1 MPTNILF
8 INLLYFFLH
17 KSSTYTKTW
26 EALLV
31 NFVSPPL
38 RVLVEK
44 ALYYKRQYLY
54 VFFIPSFLNHVCIST
69 FKTWKKKVKLIIFS
83 QITASEESSRKKGFF
98 CKSQFLLFEKIL
110 KAILFYGNKA
120 NVTSSCVKG
129 FSREFENYCN
139 KCVSS
144 NILEKKK

>member
-1 MPTNILF
+1 MYSLSQVFQIMCVY
-8 INLLYFFLH
+8 LLLKF
-17 KSSTYTKTW
+17 
-26 EALLV
+26 E
-31 NFVSPPL
+31 
-38 RVLVEK
+38 
-44 ALYYKRQYLY
+44 
-54 VFFIPSFLNHVCIST
+54 
-69 FKTWKKKVKLIIFS
+69 KKVKLIIFS
-83 QITASEESSRKKGFF
+83 QITASEESSREKVFF

-144 NILEKKK
+144 NILEKKYIYIKICIIFSDSFVFYRFN

>member
-1 MPTNILF
+1 M
-8 INLLYFFLH
+8 
-17 KSSTYTKTW
+17 
-26 EALLV
+26 
-31 NFVSPPL
+31 
-38 RVLVEK
+38 
-44 ALYYKRQYLY
+44 
-54 VFFIPSFLNHVCIST
+54 
-69 FKTWKKKVKLIIFS
+69 KKKVKLIIFS

-144 NILEKKK
+144 NILEKKKIKDKNLYNFLRFLCLLQIQLTGIIQLQKWTYMEKLTFMTLDTLQISSIKIKT